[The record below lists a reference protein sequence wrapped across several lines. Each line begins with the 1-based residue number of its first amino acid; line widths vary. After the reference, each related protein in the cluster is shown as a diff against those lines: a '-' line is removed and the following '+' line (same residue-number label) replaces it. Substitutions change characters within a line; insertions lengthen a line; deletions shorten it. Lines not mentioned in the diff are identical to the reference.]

1 MWQPVLKQC
10 TSWGEILYFVLYSSF
25 ACVFFEVLNHVFK
38 EGLLMQVYERVAAH
52 AQAGHFM
59 GGSCFWCLTG
69 ADYPDYDGFKISLGR
84 QSAHKPAA
92 AYSKQKQ
99 PASSA
104 ANLPLIGSNSFER
117 QARRMQQKE
126 DSAPQPS
133 SSPALAGDASN
144 SSGTCKNIHAEHD
157 IQSDRVPAR
166 YPNSSHHRS
175 SETVQGSLVSQ
186 GGANKADAEL
196 AGFQK
201 GSSSLAL
208 RRVSTRTESNVE
220 AAAAIFDGEDA
231 QSELQAAHLG
241 AETMYLITEHAAAM
255 HALNQQA
262 AGRDC
267 CIM

>member
-1 MWQPVLKQC
+1 
-10 TSWGEILYFVLYSSF
+10 
-25 ACVFFEVLNHVFK
+25 
-38 EGLLMQVYERVAAH
+38 MQVYERVAAH

-69 ADYPDYDGFKISLGR
+69 ADYPDYDGFKISFGR
-84 QSAHKPAA
+84 QTGPKPAA

-99 PASSA
+99 PSSSA
-104 ANLPLIGSNSFER
+104 ANLPLRGSSSLIGR
-117 QARRMQQKE
+117 QASRMQQKE
-126 DSAPQPS
+126 DRAPQPS
-133 SSPALAGDASN
+133 SSPASALDASN
-144 SSGTCKNIHAEHD
+144 SSETCKNTHAEQD
-157 IQSDRVPAR
+157 IQSDRGPAR
-166 YPNSSHHRS
+166 YPTSSHHGS
-175 SETVQGSLVSQ
+175 SESVQGSCGSQ

-196 AGFQK
+196 GGFQQ
-201 GSSSLAL
+201 GSSSSTL

-220 AAAAIFDGEDA
+220 AAAAIFDGENA

>member
-1 MWQPVLKQC
+1 
-10 TSWGEILYFVLYSSF
+10 
-25 ACVFFEVLNHVFK
+25 
-38 EGLLMQVYERVAAH
+38 
-52 AQAGHFM
+52 M

-69 ADYPDYDGFKISLGR
+69 ADYPDYDGFKISFGR

-133 SSPALAGDASN
+133 SSPASAGDASN
-144 SSGTCKNIHAEHD
+144 SSETCKD
-157 IQSDRVPAR
+157 IQAKQDVHSDRVPAR
-166 YPNSSHHRS
+166 YPNSCQHGS
-175 SETVQGSLVSQ
+175 SETFQRSLGSQ
-186 GGANKADAEL
+186 GGANRADADL
-196 AGFQK
+196 AGFQQ
-201 GSSSLAL
+201 GSSTL

-220 AAAAIFDGEDA
+220 AAAAIFDGENA

-255 HALNQQA
+255 HVLNQQA